1 MAVGALEKRGVRVAQ
16 QISGD
21 LLAGAVF
28 QQVGGEKVPHC
39 VQVVVFG
46 EAVFVV
52 QFTQVAAEG
61 VRVDGFS
68 LMGEN

>member
-1 MAVGALEKRGVRVAQ
+1 MA
-16 QISGD
+16 
-21 LLAGAVF
+21 
-28 QQVGGEKVPHC
+28 QQVGGHLLACSVFQQIGGEEMPHC

-46 EAVFVV
+46 EAVSVI